1 MEKATPEKKTAIPAH
16 VRLRLF
22 TDKSPTVT
30 IEGKQYK
37 VCKFTSAGISQ
48 LQENMEAEWFDLLLD
63 SPTPGEQMVYGALNA
78 KKYDLLVDFLGSV
91 LESTPPEEDVF
102 ACDPDELVHAVN
114 TFYDFSGLRWLADI
128 MGNWTR
134 RQRELQDQVVKSL
147 ANPGMLE
154 LIQRLGSERG
164 GMDAFPAS

>member
-1 MEKATPEKKTAIPAH
+1 
-16 VRLRLF
+16 
-22 TDKSPTVT
+22 
-30 IEGKQYK
+30 
-37 VCKFTSAGISQ
+37 
-48 LQENMEAEWFDLLLD
+48 
-63 SPTPGEQMVYGALNA
+63 
-78 KKYDLLVDFLGSV
+78 
-91 LESTPPEEDVF
+91 
-102 ACDPDELVHAVN
+102 PDELVHAVN